1 MIRPSDLS
9 ETVAHGRQ
17 AAHTVGDPSSIV
29 RRRPPGKRRHP
40 DFEQITAYIR
50 KDTHHQVK
58 LALLRELKGRQF
70 SDLVE
75 ELLSTWLKSKR

>member
-1 MIRPSDLS
+1 MKLNLSDAANGTGQ
-9 ETVAHGRQ
+9 TVHANASSCCGNRQ
-17 AAHTVGDPSSIV
+17 
-29 RRRPPGKRRHP
+29 RPPGKRRHP
-40 DFEQITAYIR
+40 DFEQVTAYIR

-75 ELLSTWLKSKR
+75 ELLSTWLNGQR

>member
-1 MIRPSDLS
+1 VIKSGDLS
-9 ETVAHGRQ
+9 VIAARGGQVAH
-17 AAHTVGDPSSIV
+17 TSGDPSRGV
-29 RRRPPGKRRHP
+29 RGRPPGKRRHP

>member
-1 MIRPSDLS
+1 MIRFGSLS
-9 ETVAHGRQ
+9 ESAALGTETVHAERDASDGFR
-17 AAHTVGDPSSIV
+17 G
-29 RRRPPGKRRHP
+29 RPPGKRRHP

-70 SDLVE
+70 SELVE
-75 ELLSTWLKSKR
+75 DLLSAWLKSQR

>member
-1 MIRPSDLS
+1 MVKFGSLS
-9 ETVAHGRQ
+9 EPAALGRQ
-17 AAHTVGDPSSIV
+17 TVHAERNASGSL
-29 RRRPPGKRRHP
+29 RGRPPGKRRHP

-70 SDLVE
+70 SELVE
-75 ELLSTWLKSKR
+75 ELLSTWLRSQR